1 MTYGQSVLFLT
12 PPILYNTTT
21 GKRILQLW
29 RMSGLRMSDESKIPE
44 LKQKRTYVENV
55 IRMSVL
61 VALAS
66 AIFTAVTF
74 YKPADDD
81 EKAKN
86 IERSKIG
93 LGVLIV
99 SVVVCLCSFGFR
111 QTITSELADLQ
122 PALEPT
128 STVKEPVTEYHEYG
142 NNPL

>member
-1 MTYGQSVLFLT
+1 MTYGQSVLFLP

-29 RMSGLRMSDESKIPE
+29 RISGLRMIEQE
-44 LKQKRTYVENV
+44 LKLTRTYVESV
-55 IRMSVL
+55 VCMSAL

-99 SVVVCLCSFGFR
+99 SVVVCLCSLGFR
-111 QTITSELADLQ
+111 QIITRVNMTDDGEPPVV
-122 PALEPT
+122 PAPLP
-128 STVKEPVTEYHEYG
+128 G
-142 NNPL
+142 NTAIWNT